1 MHRFLLDIGLVL
13 GFVWVVASSMTFVP
27 ELEQAQGRFC
37 LAIGLLAFL
46 ALSLGAIMRGV
57 HQKRNRQREPRQR
70 NLWQQLKV
78 PLFFAF
84 LLAFAILTPVS
95 QHLHAKQVQRSHEIA
110 LASPQAPPGT
120 TFENEYDTSFFR
132 CSVAAFA
139 CGGILAIW
147 TWIEL
152 LSALGR
158 IITPTATTL
167 PKN

>member
-13 GFVWVVASSMTFVP
+13 GFVWVVASSMTVVP

-57 HQKRNRQREPRQR
+57 HQKRDRQREPRQR

-95 QHLHAKQVQRSHEIA
+95 QHLHAKQVQREHEIA
-110 LASPQAPPGT
+110 LASPQATPGT
-120 TFENEYDTSFFR
+120 TFKNEYATSFFR

-139 CGGILAIW
+139 CGGILAVW

-152 LSALGR
+152 LSALVR
-158 IITPTATTL
+158 LITPSAK
-167 PKN
+167 PQSKN